1 MIAITSGEPAG
12 IGPELCLMLARER
25 EADAIVMGSHGRG
38 GFGRMILGSVSQR
51 VIHDATVPVIIVPPH
66 LEQAEEAGA

>member
-1 MIAITSGEPAG
+1 
-12 IGPELCLMLARER
+12 
-25 EADAIVMGSHGRG
+25 MGSHGRG

-66 LEQAEEAGA
+66 LEQAEEASA